1 MDRSNTCD
9 RIFVQFNKMQKA
21 PRRLFNRR
29 NFMITSGLAAAS
41 CVSYARYIEP
51 TLLSVTRKT
60 IELPRLPASLDGLV
74 VAQLTDIH
82 YRPGEQ
88 DGLIEKAVNV
98 VNAEQPDLI
107 ALTGDYVTDSRDVF
121 TPLMHSLSGLQ
132 ARHGIYAV
140 MGNHDGWQG
149 SPAYYQKGFRGA
161 GIELLKNQGTCL
173 SIKGEKL
180 FVMGTDSVWS
190 GSVDAPA
197 CYRGHKDE
205 TVLALVHEPDVFDVL
220 SSEFPVDLQLS
231 GHTHGGQCQVP
242 LVGYAPV
249 RVKYGRNYLYGHY
262 RKEDSNIFVSRG
274 MGTVDANVRF
284 ACAPEVALLTLK
296 APKS

>member
-1 MDRSNTCD
+1 
-9 RIFVQFNKMQKA
+9 
-21 PRRLFNRR
+21 
-29 NFMITSGLAAAS
+29 MITGGLAAAS

-60 IELPRLPASLDGLV
+60 VKLPRLPAALDGLV

-82 YRPGEQ
+82 YKPGEQ

-98 VNAEQPDLI
+98 LNAEKPDLI
-107 ALTGDYVTDSRDVF
+107 ALTGDYVTDSKDVF
-121 TPLMHSLSGLQ
+121 TPLTHSLSSLQ

-140 MGNHDGWQG
+140 MGNHDGWQA
-149 SPAYYQKGFRGA
+149 SPAHYRKGFRNA
-161 GIELLKNQGTCL
+161 GIEFLCNQGTCL
-173 SIKGEKL
+173 SINGEKL
-180 FVMGTDSVWS
+180 FIMGTDSVWS
-190 GSVDAPA
+190 GSIDAPA

-231 GHTHGGQCQVP
+231 GHTHGGQCQIP

-249 RVKYGRNYLYGHY
+249 RVKYGRNYLHGHY
-262 RKEDSNIFVSRG
+262 QKEDSNIFVSRG

-284 ACAPEVALLTLK
+284 SCTPELALLTLK
-296 APKS
+296 ATHS